1 MDSADSIFCSTQD
14 ADSTLFENTSRA
26 STDFGFL
33 AENRQKH
40 EHQGMKVSTFR
51 RSLSMIQENRISH
64 VSKSATSKSVPVW
77 LLHAERG
84 KANSWNSSTNSST
97 NDPDTENN
105 HWRRTL
111 FVKPDGETQKTPAF
125 SKVFASLCRRTRPLP
140 FRDITNTPQ
149 SGSYVGSAK
158 SFKKSPL
165 SQHSTYPKV
174 TRKRP
179 IMQEK
184 KMKKRRKNNDSVF
197 LSGNEGNFVLSPHTS
212 PPVHLPS
219 FPESSGG
226 PEHAA
231 SLSSPESSMEFT
243 LKTVGKPQKAHGA
256 FRSISADTLCELLSS
271 MSDEEFNQKF
281 LLVDCRYPFEYN
293 GGHIRHAVNIFDPS
307 KIEEIFYPETPQCDN
322 GINSKIPIFYCEY
335 SQVRGPCMAR
345 ELRKLD
351 RARNEHQYPFVNYK
365 EIYLLDRG
373 YKQFYDVSKYVEFC
387 EPKNYIPMHHED
399 YEAELERF
407 HFHKRKRT
415 VLKTQQTSIDDYFKV
430 RKISSATPRKQSK
443 MKAETLRNHFL
454 IAKDT
459 VNIFGYC
466 GLTESPIS
474 STSTL
479 TSGSSDIQ
487 LPPLL
492 SSLTMTSP
500 NSSSANSSLTSI
512 VRLGRRLFSFNAIN
526 EVASPSSS
534 PSEPSCH

>member
-1 MDSADSIFCSTQD
+1 MDLRDSISSSNQD
-14 ADSTLFENTSRA
+14 ADSAPFGNTSMT

-40 EHQGMKVSTFR
+40 EHQEMNTCTFR
-51 RSLSMIQENRISH
+51 RSLSMIQENRIAH
-64 VSKSATSKSVPVW
+64 VSKAATSKSMPIW

-84 KANSWNSSTNSST
+84 KANCWNSSKSSST
-97 NDPDTENN
+97 NDSDTEYN
-105 HWRRTL
+105 HWRRAL
-111 FVKPDGETQKTPAF
+111 FMKPNSETQKTPAF
-125 SKVFASLCRRTRPLP
+125 SKKVSASMCRRTRPLP

-149 SGSYVGSAK
+149 SSSHVGST
-158 SFKKSPL
+158 KKSPL
-165 SQHSTYPKV
+165 SLHATYPNA

-184 KMKKRRKNNDSVF
+184 KMKKRRKNNDTVF
-197 LSGNEGNFVLSPHTS
+197 LHGNEERIFVSSPHSS
-212 PPVHLPS
+212 PPAHLLS
-219 FPESSGG
+219 FPESSRGL
-226 PEHAA
+226 EHAA
-231 SLSSPESSMEFT
+231 SLSSPESSIEFT

-271 MSDEEFNQKF
+271 MNDEEFNQKF
-281 LLVDCRYPFEYN
+281 ILVDCRYPFEYN

-307 KIEEIFYPETPQCDN
+307 RIKEIFYPENPQCYN

-351 RARNEHQYPFVNYK
+351 RARNEHHYPFVNYK

-387 EPKNYIPMHHED
+387 EPKNYIAMNHPD
-399 YEAELERF
+399 YEVELERF
-407 HFHKRKRT
+407 HFHKRKRI
-415 VLKTQQTSIDDYFKV
+415 VLKTQQTSIDNYFKV
-430 RKISSATPRKQSK
+430 RKLSSATPRKESK
-443 MKAETLRNHFL
+443 MKADTLRNHFL
-454 IAKDT
+454 TAKDT
-459 VNIFGYC
+459 ANIFG
-466 GLTESPIS
+466 LSESPIS

-479 TSGSSDIQ
+479 TTGSSDQQ

-492 SSLTMTSP
+492 SSLTMRSP
-500 NSSSANSSLTSI
+500 NSSSANSSLNSI
-512 VRLGRRLFSFNAIN
+512 VRLGRRLFSFSATN